1 MISNKDLEDRKQRGE
16 NSKEINLI
24 LSPSQKELK
33 NALKKKEEKEAKI
46 RCKNKNISTK
56 LKEKKNISIEKNKIS
71 DSISV
76 IMEREKLQ
84 KSKIINKG
92 NEKNIKYNNI
102 LTERNQLISNNQ
114 KSIELNNLK
123 NDLKHKDDEIKQ
135 LRNKIQILENENNE
149 LKNKILTLSEN
160 TKEKLDMKN
169 EIERIWNKL
178 SILATSSQMNI
189 QDLKLDELL
198 NNQRK
203 IMAKIQ
209 ASNSQNQNDSDI
221 NGHNS
226 IISNHLN
233 SQIMLEEIQ

>member
-1 MISNKDLEDRKQRGE
+1 M
-16 NSKEINLI
+16 
-24 LSPSQKELK
+24 
-33 NALKKKEEKEAKI
+33 KKKEEKEAKN

-56 LKEKKNISIEKNKIS
+56 LKENKRKISIEKNKIS
-71 DSISV
+71 ESVSV
-76 IMEREKLQ
+76 IIERENLQ
-84 KSKIINKG
+84 KSKIINKV
-92 NEKNIKYNNI
+92 NKKNIKYNNI
-102 LTERNQLISNNQ
+102 INQ
-114 KSIELNNLK
+114 KLIELNNLK

-149 LKNKILTLSEN
+149 LRNKIMTLSEN
-160 TKEKLDMKN
+160 GKEKLDMKN

-178 SILATSSQMNI
+178 SILATSSEMNI

-198 NNQRK
+198 NNQKK

-226 IISNHLN
+226 IIYNQSN
-233 SQIMLEEIQ
+233 SQIILEEIQQ

>member
-1 MISNKDLEDRKQRGE
+1 
-16 NSKEINLI
+16 
-24 LSPSQKELK
+24 
-33 NALKKKEEKEAKI
+33 
-46 RCKNKNISTK
+46 
-56 LKEKKNISIEKNKIS
+56 
-71 DSISV
+71 
-76 IMEREKLQ
+76 MEREKLQ

-221 NGHNS
+221 NGYNS